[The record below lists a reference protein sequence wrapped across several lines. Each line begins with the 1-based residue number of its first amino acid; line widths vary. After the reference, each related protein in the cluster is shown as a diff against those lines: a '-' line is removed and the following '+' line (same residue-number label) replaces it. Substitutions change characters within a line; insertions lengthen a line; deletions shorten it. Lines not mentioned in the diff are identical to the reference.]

1 MAESTGRKQRGIGR
15 PFAPGVSGNP
25 RGRPVGAKAV
35 FSQDFIKDV
44 HAAWLEH
51 GSSALRACAVTEPGR
66 FLQVCA
72 SLMPREAS
80 LSVDVD
86 LKSEVALVLADFRN
100 LGIPDRNIQKIMGK
114 ILPTQ
119 AIDAAE

>member
-1 MAESTGRKQRGIGR
+1 
-15 PFAPGVSGNP
+15 
-25 RGRPVGAKAV
+25 
-35 FSQDFIKDV
+35 
-44 HAAWLEH
+44 
-51 GSSALRACAVTEPGR
+51 
-66 FLQVCA
+66 
-72 SLMPREAS
+72 MPREAS